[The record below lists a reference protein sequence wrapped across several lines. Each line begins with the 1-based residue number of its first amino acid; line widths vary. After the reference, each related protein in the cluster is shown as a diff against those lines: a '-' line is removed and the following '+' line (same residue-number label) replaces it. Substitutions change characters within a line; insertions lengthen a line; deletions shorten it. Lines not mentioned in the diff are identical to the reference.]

1 MKTGEH
7 HYLGAR
13 KWLLV
18 ISDEHFIQTGSKGVW
33 NQMPGVGG
41 GGQLEMMAASTGGLF
56 QGQSDTALFI
66 SNIWVHKAIETE
78 TGISSMTI
86 PYEILKSNPIFF
98 FAQYLDFRI
107 QPSTQKCLLS
117 ILEYELENLCLPM

>member
-1 MKTGEH
+1 
-7 HYLGAR
+7 
-13 KWLLV
+13 
-18 ISDEHFIQTGSKGVW
+18 
-33 NQMPGVGG
+33 MPGVGG

-86 PYEILKSNPIFF
+86 PYEILKSNPNFF
-98 FAQYLDFRI
+98 FLH
-107 QPSTQKCLLS
+107 STWIS
-117 ILEYELENLCLPM
+117 EYSQAPRSVWYPFLNMN